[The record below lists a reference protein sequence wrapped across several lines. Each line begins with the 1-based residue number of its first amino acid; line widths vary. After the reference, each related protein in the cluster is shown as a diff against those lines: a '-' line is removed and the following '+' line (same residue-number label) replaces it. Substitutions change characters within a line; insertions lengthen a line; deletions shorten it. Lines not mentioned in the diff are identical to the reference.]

1 MHGWRRIRRRRA
13 AASRRRQGGDSNE
26 SIPRLRAVEPPPPC
40 TEPGRCVW
48 PARRCGF
55 AARPLRRCRSR
66 APPGQVPAPPA
77 VARYC
82 MREGPGWRSRAQGAP
97 GEEPIRRASEAGQPP
112 ARTRRAARVSVSKRP
127 CGARE
132 PTVWPRGASTIRAIH
147 KQEGPAGPFPF
158 VGTTAPGGGYRPEA
172 DIRPSHEG
180 PLGMRRARVSGSIND
195 RLRYGIFTR
204 QARLRLRKVIGL
216 WAARQWLHR
225 MHDRTV
231 ASEH

>member
-1 MHGWRRIRRRRA
+1 MAGGESGAGGPPQVADGRVGTPTSRSPASARSSLPLHARSPAAACGQPGA
-13 AASRRRQGGDSNE
+13 AASQPDPSGAAARG
-26 SIPRLRAVEPPPPC
+26 LH
-40 TEPGRCVW
+40 PGRS
-48 PARRCGF
+48 
-55 AARPLRRCRSR
+55 RP
-66 APPGQVPAPPA
+66 PPA

-204 QARLRLRKVIGL
+204 QARLRLRKDYRVVG
-216 WAARQWLHR
+216 R
-225 MHDRTV
+225 
-231 ASEH
+231 